1 MEYEKVSAM
10 LNNQEGIIRS
20 NEPIL
25 AVTQRWLDMLVISL
39 ALLLVMIWRDT
50 PYTPQHGVNLLV
62 ALFTFHLLN
71 DVSQL
76 YGSWRGE
83 HSFREHRRLA
93 GNWAAAFLCMFTADY
108 FLFHNTALSDPDK
121 LHWFAAGLFILSA
134 YRIALRLI
142 MRTLRMNGYN
152 TRTVAIVGA
161 GPLGKR
167 LAQNIIANPWM
178 GLDLLGFYDDQISDA
193 VYLDKKQGFIRV
205 RGDIHAL
212 VNAAR
217 TGYIDKIYITLPM
230 GAEGKIKRLLDQLSD
245 STASVYLIPDV
256 FIFDLLHARS
266 ESINGLPSISIFDS
280 PMDGA
285 NRLIKRIEDILLSL
299 IILTIIAVPMLLIAL
314 CVRISSPGPALFRQ
328 KRYGMDGRPIEV
340 WKFRSMTVMENSG
353 TVIQAKRNDARI
365 TPFGAFLRRTS
376 LDELPQFINVL
387 RGEMSIVGPRPHAVA
402 HNEEYRKLINGYML
416 RHKVKPGITG
426 WAQINGWRGET
437 DTLDKMQKRIEYDL
451 NYIRR
456 WSLWLDLRIVFLT
469 IFKGFLNKNAY

>member
-1 MEYEKVSAM
+1 M
-10 LNNQEGIIRS
+10 LNNQDGIIRS

-25 AVTQRWLDMLVISL
+25 AVIQRWLDVLVISL
-39 ALLLVMIWRDT
+39 ALLLVMLWRDT
-50 PYTPQHGVNLLV
+50 PYTPQHWVNLLV
-62 ALFTFHLLN
+62 ALFTFYLLN

-83 HSFREHRRLA
+83 HSFREHRRVA
-93 GNWAAAFLCMFTADY
+93 GNWGAAFVSMFVADY
-108 FLFHNTALSDPDK
+108 FLFHNTWLSDPDK
-121 LHWFAAGLFILSA
+121 LYWFATGLLILSG
-134 YRIALRLI
+134 YRIALRQI
-142 MRTLRMNGYN
+142 MRTLRANGYN

-167 LAQNIIANPWM
+167 LANNIISNPWM

-193 VYLDKKQGFIRV
+193 VYLDRKQGFMRI
-205 RGDIHAL
+205 RGDLQA
-212 VNAAR
+212 VVGAAR
-217 TGYIDKIYITLPM
+217 AGYIDKVYITLPM
-230 GAEGKIKRLLDQLSD
+230 GAEDRIKWLLDQLSD
-245 STASVYLIPDV
+245 STASVYLIPNV

-285 NRLIKRIEDILLSL
+285 SRLVKRIEDIALSA
-299 IILTIIAVPMLLIAL
+299 IILTIIALPMLLIAL
-314 CVRISSPGPALFRQ
+314 GVRMTSSGPALFRQ
-328 KRYGMDGRPIEV
+328 KRYGMDGRPIEI
-340 WKFRSMTVMENSG
+340 WKFRSMTVMENG
-353 TVIQAKRNDARI
+353 GIVTQAKRNDVRI

-387 RGEMSIVGPRPHAVA
+387 RGEMSIVGPRPHAIA
-402 HNEEYRKLINGYML
+402 HNEEYRKLIAGYML

-456 WSLWLDLRIVFLT
+456 WTLWLDLKIVFLT
-469 IFKGFLNKNAY
+469 IFKGFMNKNAY